1 MPYLHL
7 DLAKT
12 YSSELK
18 RELATRLCRVY
29 AELMQTQS
37 WRPNVGIA
45 ELGEDNLF
53 HLGKDGLESITMVLV
68 ETRRGRSLDVRLELG
83 RRIVDICAEV
93 LSVSKGTVLVEF
105 TVHRGDEMLRN
116 GEWAGDWSAAE
127 AGAAKPSSG
136 HDMTQATAQ
145 SSITARTIAV
155 EHIRIS
161 SGRPFAEIHRKLEAT
176 VPKLD
181 TGIVEALQSGDQ
193 RRAKAYEENGPKLS
207 IFGERDHGALLEIA
221 GGGRNAVQYDIGN
234 PLTASKM
241 TRHQLPAAL
250 YAPLRVVLFE
260 DEQGRGIFE
269 YDRPSSFF
277 SQYGD
282 ERVTE
287 VGRYLDA
294 TLEAALRDAAD

>member
-1 MPYLHL
+1 L
-7 DLAKT
+7 
-12 YSSELK
+12 
-18 RELATRLCRVY
+18 
-29 AELMQTQS
+29 
-37 WRPNVGIA
+37 
-45 ELGEDNLF
+45 
-53 HLGKDGLESITMVLV
+53 
-68 ETRRGRSLDVRLELG
+68 
-83 RRIVDICAEV
+83 
-93 LSVSKGTVLVEF
+93 
-105 TVHRGDEMLRN
+105 
-116 GEWAGDWSAAE
+116 
-127 AGAAKPSSG
+127 
-136 HDMTQATAQ
+136 TQATVQA
-145 SSITARTIAV
+145 SITSQTIAV

-161 SGRPFAEIHRKLEAT
+161 SGRPFAEVRRKLEGT

-181 TGIVEALQSGDQ
+181 TGIAEVLLNGDQ
-193 RRAKAYEENGPKLS
+193 ERAKIYQDNGPRLS
-207 IFGERDHGALLEIA
+207 IFEERDHGSLLQIW
-221 GGGRNAVQYDIGN
+221 GRRRNAVQYEIGN

-294 TLEAALRDAAD
+294 TFEAILLNAAD